1 MTETRR
7 LSSLRRRESGSVVKV
22 STDDSL
28 LRTGLYEQGFTEG
41 TDVEVLEIGAIG
53 GTPMS
58 IRVGRAIVALR
69 RREADA
75 IEVTAA

>member
-7 LSSLRRRESGSVVKV
+7 LSSLRRRESGSVIAVT
-22 STDDSL
+22 TDDTL
-28 LRTGLYEQGFTEG
+28 LREGLYEQGFTEG
-41 TDVEVLEIGAIG
+41 TDIEVLEVGALG

-75 IEVTAA
+75 VEVSL